1 MLSVKTVDVIFR
13 VESSVHNELGLSEAK
28 DIKILKKV
36 FYRLGIGDV
45 PGELAV
51 VKGQS
56 GFLSKNKEQIYLRKL
71 IIILVLAPLDLVKGL
86 GIARDT
92 RTVICPVFIF
102 NTALGLKP

>member
-1 MLSVKTVDVIFR
+1 MINTDISICSSLCLGKHKDIIIYFIKVIPDEFKEEFDTYKELHMLSVKTVDVIFR

-51 VKGQS
+51 VKG
-56 GFLSKNKEQIYLRKL
+56 
-71 IIILVLAPLDLVKGL
+71 
-86 GIARDT
+86 
-92 RTVICPVFIF
+92 
-102 NTALGLKP
+102 